1 MNRAE
6 RLARRFD
13 RWQQRHP
20 PMAFAVAV
28 MKKFGDDQAGNQVA
42 LLTYFAFVATFPLL
56 LALTTILGVALRKNP
71 ELQRDLVNSAF
82 AEFPIIGAQIHD
94 QLGVATFGNA
104 FSLTVGV
111 VGALFGGRGFA
122 NALQGTF
129 SSLWSVPKVDRPGFP
144 TRYLRAACLLLL
156 LTVGAVVTAAAGGVA
171 GAATALGLHGLS
183 ARLISITV
191 GSILGWA
198 YFLAVYRVATPAQV
212 PTRAMLP
219 GAAISAV
226 AWQLLLTGA
235 GVIATHLLR
244 HAQAVAGLFGMVL
257 GLLAWLGLQ
266 ATVVVLAVEADAV
279 RARHLWPRSLV
290 PPPLTDADKAYYT
303 DAVRAETQ
311 RPELRLVIQFV
322 TPNTTTERH
331 DAG

>member
-94 QLGVATFGNA
+94 QLGVATF
-104 FSLTVGV
+104 
-111 VGALFGGRGFA
+111 
-122 NALQGTF
+122 
-129 SSLWSVPKVDRPGFP
+129 W
-144 TRYLRAACLLLL
+144 
-156 LTVGAVVTAAAGGVA
+156 
-171 GAATALGLHGLS
+171 
-183 ARLISITV
+183 
-191 GSILGWA
+191 
-198 YFLAVYRVATPAQV
+198 
-212 PTRAMLP
+212 
-219 GAAISAV
+219 
-226 AWQLLLTGA
+226 
-235 GVIATHLLR
+235 
-244 HAQAVAGLFGMVL
+244 
-257 GLLAWLGLQ
+257 LLAWLGLQ